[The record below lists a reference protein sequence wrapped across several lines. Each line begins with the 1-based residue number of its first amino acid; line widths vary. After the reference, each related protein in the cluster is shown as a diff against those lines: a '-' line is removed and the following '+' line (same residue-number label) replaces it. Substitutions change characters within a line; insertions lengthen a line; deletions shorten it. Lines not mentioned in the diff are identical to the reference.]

1 MVNVKPP
8 EQNTQ
13 EQENCEKA
21 SPCARL
27 IQLGRE
33 KSFITPEDIL
43 REFPEPEK
51 DVEALD
57 RIFAA
62 LTAAN
67 IPYIDEDDDEEDL
80 DI

>member
-1 MVNVKPP
+1 MDNVNPT
-8 EQNTQ
+8 EQNQ
-13 EQENCEKA
+13 LEQENCKKA

-33 KSFITPEDIL
+33 QSFITTNDIL

-57 RIFAA
+57 RIFGA
-62 LTAAN
+62 LICAE
-67 IPYIDEDDDEEDL
+67 IPYIEDDDTFAD
-80 DI
+80 

>member
-1 MVNVKPP
+1 MDNVNSPGQNP
-8 EQNTQ
+8 LEQKNPKNT
-13 EQENCEKA
+13 

-33 KSFITPEDIL
+33 QSFITTEDIL

-51 DVEALD
+51 DIEALD

-62 LTAAN
+62 LAAAN
-67 IPYIDEDDDEEDL
+67 IPYIDEDEEDL
-80 DI
+80 GG